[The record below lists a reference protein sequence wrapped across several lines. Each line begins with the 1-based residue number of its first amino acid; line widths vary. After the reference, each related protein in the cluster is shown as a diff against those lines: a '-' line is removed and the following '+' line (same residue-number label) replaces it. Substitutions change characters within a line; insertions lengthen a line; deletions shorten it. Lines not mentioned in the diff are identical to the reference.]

1 MDQYW
6 HSYILYGE
14 DGKCGEEMK
23 KVKANKI
30 CKECET
36 IMFQKGVDVDFDTK
50 IIGWACPKCFA
61 TEWDDLKDCVN
72 DEQL

>member
-1 MDQYW
+1 MGQYW

-14 DGKCGEEMK
+14 DLKMK

-30 CKECET
+30 CKECGT

-61 TEWDDLKDCVN
+61 TEWDDLSEWVN
-72 DEQL
+72 DEA

>member
-1 MDQYW
+1 
-6 HSYILYGE
+6 
-14 DGKCGEEMK
+14 MK

-30 CKECET
+30 CKECGT

-61 TEWDDLKDCVN
+61 TEWDDLKDWVN
-72 DEQL
+72 DEEI